1 MGMNYSD
8 VIWRSSWNKRSQP
21 NDFILPTDVVLLQK
35 EGSEL
40 ILVVR
45 IDFCPLLVLVELW
58 MPNRLLIRPIHLLV
72 PFSIYVSSMSSIIKS

>member
-1 MGMNYSD
+1 MGMNNSD
-8 VIWRSSWNKRSQP
+8 VIWWSSRNERCQP

-40 ILVVR
+40 ILILR

-58 MPNRLLIRPIHLLV
+58 EPNRLLIRPIHLLV